1 MDYNFMTEMEGFLD
15 REHSEL
21 LEQMSEI
28 AAGKGKVAELYGEIL
43 SIFSY
48 HLDKEE
54 ETVIPLLAYLK
65 SRSTARSEVGFHDL
79 ESASRKFIGD
89 AEEMISEHREMAQII
104 EKVASAKESGSSQKA
119 AEIGRSLLHHVELEE
134 EILYP
139 AAEAACELLALE
151 KNSTAGRQVR

>member
-1 MDYNFMTEMEGFLD
+1 MGYNLMAEMEGFLD

-28 AAGKGKVAELYGEIL
+28 AAGKGRIAELYGEIL

-54 ETVIPLLAYLK
+54 ETVIPLLGYLK
-65 SRSTARSEVGFHDL
+65 SRDTGQNKGRLRDL

-89 AEEMISEHREMAQII
+89 AEEMVFEHSKMAQLI
-104 EKVASAKESGSSQKA
+104 EKAASAMGSDSSGKA
-119 AEIGRSLLHHVELEE
+119 ADLGRSLLHHVELEE

-139 AAEAACELLALE
+139 AAKAACELLALQE
-151 KNSTAGRQVR
+151 KP